1 MYIDL
6 VTINLC
12 PGQGGGG
19 VKPSGTLEISENGVY
34 NVYSYSSASVD
45 VHPSTS
51 LSETYISNGNY
62 NITGEFNGG
71 VITVD
76 VPAPQFVTETLSVS
90 ANGTYNPGQGVD
102 GYSQVVV
109 DVPQSVT
116 GFTEKE
122 VTEGIK
128 IVNLSNSASYVHP
141 FVFEKDNYLQTV
153 NLPNC
158 TSVGEN
164 AFALCNNLSS
174 VYLPNC
180 TNIGE
185 SAFSGCRNLQNINI
199 ENCLFLSGAVLN
211 GTKISE
217 INLPKCRYLSGQ
229 VFYDCKSLVSVSLP
243 KCDCLNFGVFES
255 TLIKSISLPNCKY
268 IGGNVFNYCKLL
280 SSISLPNCIYIY
292 DRCFS
297 DCSSLSILDL
307 PNCMFVGASAF
318 YGTTLLNSVSLP
330 NCRYIGGIAF
340 QYCRSLSEE
349 LNLPAC
355 GYIGGAIVN
364 DTNVTKANIPMVI
377 SFNDWYGN
385 PAFVTSNFS
394 ELHLCIDVYGCPEY
408 SLVIGSIT
416 KLHSGEGSIY
426 VNEQNYSYFISAR
439 GWSNISSII
448 YSVSGDS
455 YPLISGSDGLLY
467 GSTKAVRNNYSI
479 YTNINSTNLTSIS
492 LPNCEYINN
501 YTFTSCQNLTS
512 VSLPNCE
519 YIGSYAFIGCS
530 NITGF
535 SLPNC
540 KFIGDGAFSNCRC
553 SLFTSLTLPNCRYIG
568 GQAFYNCK
576 SLSEIYFPGSE
587 VCFIQQTT
595 MWNTGLEGIRLKF
608 YVPASLIDE
617 YKTALWW
624 SNYSSYIFPI
634 E

>member
-45 VHPSTS
+45 VHPSAS

-71 VITVD
+71 MVTVN
-76 VPAPQFVTETLSVS
+76 VPSPQFVTETLNVS
-90 ANGTYNPGQGVD
+90 ENGTYNPGEGVD

-122 VTEGIK
+122 ITEGVQ

-141 FVFEKDNYLQTV
+141 YVFEKDNYLQTV

-158 TSVGEN
+158 ISVGEN
-164 AFALCNNLSS
+164 AFAYCSNLTTVS
-174 VYLPNC
+174 LPEC
-180 TNIGE
+180 KTIG
-185 SAFSGCRNLQNINI
+185 SDAFSGCRNLQNINI
-199 ENCLFLSGAVLN
+199 ENCLFLSGNVFAD
-211 GTKISE
+211 TKISE
-217 INLPKCRYLSGQ
+217 INLPKCRYLSGG
-229 VFYDCKSLVSVSLP
+229 VFSNCKSLVSVSLP
-243 KCDCLNFGVFES
+243 KCDCLNFGVFRYA
-255 TLIKSISLPNCKY
+255 LIKSISLPNCKF
-268 IGGNVFNYCKLL
+268 IGGWVFNDCSLL
-280 SSISLPNCIYIY
+280 SIISLPNCIYIS

-297 DCSSLSILDL
+297 SCSSLSILDL
-307 PNCMFVGASAF
+307 PNCMYAGSSAF
-318 YGTTLLNSVSLP
+318 YDAKLLNSISLP

-364 DTNVTKANIPMVI
+364 DTNVTKANIPMVV

-394 ELHLCIDVYGCPEY
+394 ELHLCIDVYGCPAY
-408 SLVIGSIT
+408 SLVISTST

-426 VNEQNYSYFISAR
+426 VNEQNYSYFISAS

-467 GSTKAVRNNYSI
+467 GGTKAVGSNYSI
-479 YTNINSTNLTSIS
+479 YTNINSTNLTSVS
-492 LPNCEYINN
+492 LPNCEYINAF
-501 YTFTSCQNLTS
+501 TFTRCESLTS

-519 YIGSYAFIGCS
+519 FIGSYAFERCS

-540 KFIGDGAFSNCRC
+540 KFIGGQAFSGCRC
-553 SLFTSLTLPNCRYIG
+553 SLFTSLTLPNCRYIEG
-568 GQAFYNCK
+568 EAFYGCK
-576 SLSEIYFPGSE
+576 YVSEIYFPGSE
-587 VCFIQQTT
+587 VCYIEQTT
-595 MWNTGLEGIRLKF
+595 MWNTGNRLKF

-624 SNYSSYIFPI
+624 SSMANRIFPI
-634 E
+634 SE